1 MKPEEYEYIADV
13 NWSAYSE
20 EVRDRFPQTKEEGAE
35 MSKEGAEGAETTLP
49 LYKDAAHNLV
59 AGFANEIRAG
69 RMRAYAVGKVLA
81 AAVKNAIDDQ
91 LDIHSPSRETA
102 KSGMYAVLGFVKG
115 IEDYTSEAG
124 TAATAL
130 GDQTVEIMKS
140 PIERIMELLDG
151 TLEYDPTIRPLLD
164 TTQLETD
171 INRANGLFGS
181 TSYGLAGVNARIN
194 RASFDS
200 DIKMGSPDVVQAIN
214 ELRGDFNEMST
225 KLDNIDNS
233 LARKLEA
240 DDVKVVSDGINKQVT
255 VGNRSYNVINGGDF
269 LLTNVGM

>member
-1 MKPEEYEYIADV
+1 
-13 NWSAYSE
+13 
-20 EVRDRFPQTKEEGAE
+20 
-35 MSKEGAEGAETTLP
+35 
-49 LYKDAAHNLV
+49 
-59 AGFANEIRAG
+59 
-69 RMRAYAVGKVLA
+69 MRAYAVGKVLA

-225 KLDNIDNS
+225 KLDNMQ
-233 LARKLEA
+233 
-240 DDVKVVSDGINKQVT
+240 VVMDTGALVGSMAGPMDGALGRRQIYKGR
-255 VGNRSYNVINGGDF
+255 GN
-269 LLTNVGM
+269 